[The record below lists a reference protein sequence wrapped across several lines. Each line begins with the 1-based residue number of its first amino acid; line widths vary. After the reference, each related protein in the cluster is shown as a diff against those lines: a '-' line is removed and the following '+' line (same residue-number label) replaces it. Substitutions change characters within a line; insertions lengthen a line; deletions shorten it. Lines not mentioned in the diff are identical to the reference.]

1 MRRLAL
7 LCLPVGALALP
18 AAALAMHATAGDG
31 TLVVQNGNAP
41 TKVAVVTLVING
53 TVIGH
58 VASGSIGQ
66 NDTVVVDDANN
77 TGNVAASGLPGA
89 YLSKTSTSDATGPGT
104 TWKLSGSDFRF
115 RAADGVYKVTI
126 YGSGVDLFAVGQG
139 QVVIQGESDATISDG
154 RYSLNGKDWHSLP
167 AQASDWLK
175 IASSG

>member
-7 LCLPVGALALP
+7 LCLPFGALALP
-18 AAALAMHATAGDG
+18 AAALAFSAAAGDG
-31 TLVVQNGNAP
+31 TLVVQDGSAP
-41 TKVAVVTLVING
+41 AKVAVVTLVVNG

-58 VASGSIGQ
+58 VASGSPGT

-77 TGNVAASGLPGA
+77 TGNVAASAGSGA
-89 YLSKTSTSDATGPGT
+89 YLTKTSTSDSTGPGT
-104 TWKLSGSDFRF
+104 RWKFAGSDFRF

-139 QVVIQGESDATISDG
+139 QVVIQGQPEAAIADG
-154 RYSLNGKDWHSLP
+154 RYSLNGGSFHSLP

-175 IASSG
+175 ISSNG

>member
-18 AAALAMHATAGDG
+18 AAALAIGTSAGDG
-31 TLVVQNGNAP
+31 TLVVQGGSAP
-41 TKVAVVTLVING
+41 AQVAVVTLVVNG

-58 VASGSIGQ
+58 VSSGSPDQ
-66 NDTVVVDDANN
+66 SDTVVVDDANN
-77 TGNVAASGLPGA
+77 TGNVAASGLTGA

-115 RAADGVYKVTI
+115 RAADGVYKLTV
-126 YGSGVDLFAVGQG
+126 YGSGIDLFAVGTG
-139 QVVIQGESDATISDG
+139 KVVIQGQPDTKVSDG
-154 RYSLNGKDWHSLP
+154 KYSLNGADWRSLP